1 MQLRNGLVALALVAC
16 GTSSAAQQ
24 TAAQSMVPAREML
37 TNQAIIEL
45 AAAGFTRDFVIDL
58 IGKGSTQFDTSVSA
72 LADLAKQGVDE
83 KIIRAMLNV
92 SAGFTRGIT
101 GGITGGVTA
110 LSTVDAQPSTPPAD
124 QEALSPSAPRSPNA
138 WTSRLRGLFTK
149 FGIRSGTRAA
159 GPVTLGGAWDKGVI
173 EIESVDL
180 PRAIQGLAYNT
191 TIRTTVN
198 GQCPSGNVGLFLAGG
213 SLPRGLRTTDDGLGG
228 VPVEIG
234 NFKFSIGAHNTC
246 ASTTRSFHLLVT
258 GRPILRSIPER
269 IQFTLS
275 ADSQPAGQTVLI
287 YSTWPGLPYTLST
300 PDGSWLT
307 LRQAE
312 GSTPEA
318 GSSFIGDRATVTAIP
333 LKLAPGVYHGRVI
346 VSAWRANP
354 ATIEVT
360 VNVTMPKPPQPVEPW
375 DH

>member
-1 MQLRNGLVALALVAC
+1 MRNGLVALALVAY
-16 GTSSAAQQ
+16 GTSHAAQSP
-24 TAAQSMVPAREML
+24 AAQSMVPAREVL
-37 TNQAIIEL
+37 TNQAIVEL
-45 AAAGFTRDFVIDL
+45 AAAGFTRDFLIDL
-58 IGKGSTQFDTSVSA
+58 IGKGGTQFDTSVSA

-92 SAGFTRGIT
+92 SVGF
-101 GGITGGVTA
+101 TGGVTA
-110 LSTVDAQPSTPPAD
+110 LSTGDAQPSARPAD
-124 QEALSPSAPRSPNA
+124 REALSPSASTPPNG
-138 WTSRLRGLFTK
+138 WTSRLRGLLTK
-149 FGIRSGTRAA
+149 FGVRSGTRAA
-159 GPVTLGGAWDKGVI
+159 GPVTPPAGARDKGVI

-180 PRAIQGLAYNT
+180 PRAIQGLAYST

-198 GQCPSGNVGLFLAGG
+198 GQCPSGNVGLFLASG
-213 SLPRGLRTTDDGLGG
+213 SLPRGLRATDDGLGG

-246 ASTTRSFHLLVT
+246 ASTTRSFNLLVT
-258 GRPILRSIPER
+258 GRPILRAVPER

-275 ADSQPAGQTVLI
+275 ADGRPAVQTVLI

-354 ATIEVT
+354 TTIEVT

>member
-16 GTSSAAQQ
+16 GTSPAAQQ
-24 TAAQSMVPAREML
+24 TAAQSSAAQSPAAQSMVPAREVL
-37 TNQAIIEL
+37 TNQAIVEL
-45 AAAGFTRDFVIDL
+45 AAAGFTRDFLIDL

-72 LADLAKQGVDE
+72 LAGLAKLGVDE

-92 SAGFTRGIT
+92 SAG
-101 GGITGGVTA
+101 VTA
-110 LSTVDAQPSTPPAD
+110 ISAGDAQPSAPPAD
-124 QEALSPSAPRSPNA
+124 QEELSPSASTPPNS
-138 WTSRLRGLFTK
+138 WTSRLRGLFAK
-149 FGIRSGTRAA
+149 FGIGSGARVSGQVTPRA
-159 GPVTLGGAWDKGVI
+159 GARDQGVI
-173 EIESVDL
+173 EIESMDL
-180 PRAIQGLAYNT
+180 PRAIQGLVYNT

-228 VPVEIG
+228 VPMEIG
-234 NFKFSIGAHNTC
+234 NFKFSIGAHNMC

-258 GRPILRSIPER
+258 GRPILRAVPER

-275 ADSQPAGQTVLI
+275 ADGQPAGQTVLI

-354 ATIEVT
+354 TTIEVT

>member
-16 GTSSAAQQ
+16 GTALGAQQ
-24 TAAQSMVPAREML
+24 TAAQSPASQPLVPAREVL
-37 TNQAIIEL
+37 TNQAIVEL
-45 AAAGFTRDFVIDL
+45 AAAGFTWAFLIDL
-58 IGKGSTQFDTSVSA
+58 IGKGSTQFDTSASA

-92 SAGFTRGIT
+92 SAGVVAVST
-101 GGITGGVTA
+101 G
-110 LSTVDAQPSTPPAD
+110 DAQPSALPAD
-124 QEALSPSAPRSPNA
+124 QEALSPSASTPPNG
-138 WTSRLRGLFTK
+138 WTSRLRSLFAK

-159 GPVTLGGAWDKGVI
+159 GPVTPLAGARDKGVI
-173 EIESVDL
+173 EIESADL
-180 PRAIQGLAYNT
+180 PRAIQGLVYNT

-198 GQCPSGNVGLFLAGG
+198 GQCPSGNVGLFLARG
-213 SLPRGLRTTDDGLGG
+213 SLPPGLRTTDDGLGG

-234 NFKFSIGAHNTC
+234 NFKFSIGAHNMC

-258 GRPILRSIPER
+258 GRPILRAVPER

-300 PDGSWLT
+300 PDGSWLA

-354 ATIEVT
+354 TTIEVT